1 MHECVLKDLL
11 ISQIR
16 IYLRTLFQHIE
27 RRHDQVVE
35 ETGDTTTQCKGYRL
49 DVFIKLQDIRLVEFV
64 NCEKYGMRRAAA
76 KLDH

>member
-1 MHECVLKDLL
+1 MHEGTLKDLL

-35 ETGDTTTQCKGYRL
+35 ETGDAATQCIGYRS
-49 DVFIKLQDIRLVEFV
+49 DVFIKLLDIGLVEFV

-76 KLDH
+76 KLNH